1 MAPKILLADNPL
13 SAMDIARELAPSG
26 FDTVIARAGSPEFN
40 AALAD
45 AEYIVGLGEVKMD
58 DAFYK
63 SAPKLRLVQLLSA
76 GYDRVDIEAARR
88 AGVPVCN
95 NGGANAIAVAEHAML
110 LMLAVCRRLTW
121 LHEMVKSG
129 RWRGNDVASV
139 RLYELH
145 GRTLG
150 IIGLGNIGK
159 KVARLAQ
166 GFGMAVQYFDV
177 ARLSEDAADALGVK
191 FRLFNEVL
199 RTSDIVSLHVPL
211 IPSTRHMMG
220 AAQFRLMK
228 PTAYLINTCRG
239 PVVDEPALHEA
250 LTNGTIA
257 GAGLDVFDQEPPPAN
272 NPLFTLDNVI
282 LTPHY
287 AGPTWDNQSARFRN
301 GFDNVERVAR
311 GEKPL
316 WVIPELKG
324 VGSSV
329 SPLPLAGEVGAKRR
343 VRAIETAQAPSPAA
357 LRAATSPAHG
367 RGARLQEDPWRLD
380 AEHDLAY
387 RFEMCGARL
396 DLLRQSVD
404 VAEAPLERGAEEDR
418 IHPG

>member
-1 MAPKILLADNPL
+1 MAPKMIVMDNPL
-13 SAMDIARELAPSG
+13 SAMDIARELAPPG
-26 FDTVIARAGSPEFN
+26 IDMIITRADTPEFR
-40 AALAD
+40 AALPE
-45 AEYIVGLGEVKMD
+45 AEYLVGLGEVKMD

-63 SAPKLRLVQLLSA
+63 SAPKLKLIQLLSA

-88 AGVPVCN
+88 ARVPVSN
-95 NGGANAIAVAEHAML
+95 NGGANAIAVAEHAIM
-110 LMLAVCRRLTW
+110 LMLAVCRRLVWQHSMTA
-121 LHEMVKSG
+121 SG
-129 RWRGNDVASV
+129 RWRGNDVANV

-166 GFGMAVQYFDV
+166 GFGMAVQYFDI
-177 ARLSEDAADALGVK
+177 ARLTEDAADALGVK

-220 AAQFRLMK
+220 TAQFALMK

-239 PVVDEPALHEA
+239 PVVNEPELYEA

-272 NPLFTLDNVI
+272 NPLFNLDNVI

-301 GFDNVERVAR
+301 GFDNVQRVAR
-311 GEKPL
+311 GENPL
-316 WVIPELKG
+316 WVIPELR
-324 VGSSV
+324 
-329 SPLPLAGEVGAKRR
+329 E
-343 VRAIETAQAPSPAA
+343 
-357 LRAATSPAHG
+357 
-367 RGARLQEDPWRLD
+367 
-380 AEHDLAY
+380 
-387 RFEMCGARL
+387 
-396 DLLRQSVD
+396 
-404 VAEAPLERGAEEDR
+404 
-418 IHPG
+418 

>member
-1 MAPKILLADNPL
+1 MAPKILLTDNPL

-26 FDTVIARAGSPEFN
+26 FDLVIARANTPEFN

-45 AEYIVGLGEVKMD
+45 TDFIVGLGEVKMD

-63 SAPKLRLVQLLSA
+63 SAPKLKLVQLLSA

-95 NGGANAIAVAEHAML
+95 NGGANAIAVSEHSIL

-121 LHEMVKSG
+121 LHEMVASG
-129 RWRGNDVASV
+129 RWRGNDVANV
-139 RLYELH
+139 RLYELS

-150 IIGLGNIGK
+150 LVGLGNIGK
-159 KVARLAQ
+159 KVARLAK
-166 GFGMAVQYFDV
+166 GFGMAVQYFDI

-191 FRLFNEVL
+191 FRLFNELL

-211 IPSTRHMMG
+211 TPASRHMMG

-239 PVVDEPALHEA
+239 PVVDEAAMYEA

-272 NPLFTLDNVI
+272 NPLFNLDNVI

-316 WVIPELKG
+316 WVIPELR
-324 VGSSV
+324 
-329 SPLPLAGEVGAKRR
+329 E
-343 VRAIETAQAPSPAA
+343 
-357 LRAATSPAHG
+357 
-367 RGARLQEDPWRLD
+367 
-380 AEHDLAY
+380 
-387 RFEMCGARL
+387 
-396 DLLRQSVD
+396 
-404 VAEAPLERGAEEDR
+404 
-418 IHPG
+418 

>member
-13 SAMDIARELAPSG
+13 SAMDVARELAPSG
-26 FDTVIARAGSPEFN
+26 FDLVVARANTPEFT

-45 AEYIVGLGEVKMD
+45 AEYLVGLGEVKMD
-58 DAFYK
+58 DGFYRTAK
-63 SAPKLRLVQLLSA
+63 KLRLVQLLSA

-88 AGVPVCN
+88 AGIPVCN
-95 NGGANAIAVAEHAML
+95 NGGANAIAVAEHAIL

-145 GRTLG
+145 SRTVG
-150 IIGLGNIGK
+150 IVGLGNIGK

-166 GFGMAVQYFDV
+166 GFGMAVQYFDI
-177 ARLSEDAADALGVK
+177 ARLSEDAADSLGVK
-191 FRLFNEVL
+191 FRLFNELL

-211 IPSTRHMMG
+211 SPSTRHMMG
-220 AAQFRLMK
+220 AAQLRLMK

-239 PVVDEPALHEA
+239 PVVDEPALYEA
-250 LTNGTIA
+250 LTSGVIA

-272 NPLFTLDNVI
+272 NLLFGLDNVI

-287 AGPTWDNQSARFRN
+287 AGPTWDNQIARFRN
-301 GFDNVERVAR
+301 GFDNVQRVAR

-316 WVIPELKG
+316 WVIPELR
-324 VGSSV
+324 
-329 SPLPLAGEVGAKRR
+329 E
-343 VRAIETAQAPSPAA
+343 
-357 LRAATSPAHG
+357 
-367 RGARLQEDPWRLD
+367 
-380 AEHDLAY
+380 
-387 RFEMCGARL
+387 
-396 DLLRQSVD
+396 
-404 VAEAPLERGAEEDR
+404 
-418 IHPG
+418 

>member
-1 MAPKILLADNPL
+1 MQPKIVFVAPSADVGEV
-13 SAMDIARELAPSG
+13 AREMAPSG
-26 FDTVIARAGSPEFN
+26 FDLALVSSGGDL
-40 AALAD
+40 AAAVRD
-45 AEYIVGLGEVKMD
+45 AQYMLCYPHVKMSD
-58 DAFYK
+58 DFYRG
-63 SAPKLRLVQLLSA
+63 APNLRLVQLLSA
-76 GYDRVDIEAARR
+76 GYDSVDLEAARR
-88 AGVPVCN
+88 AKVPVAN
-95 NGGANAIAVAEHAML
+95 NGGANAIAVAEHAIL

-166 GFGMAVQYFDV
+166 GFGMAVQYFDI
-177 ARLSEDAADALGVK
+177 ARLSEDAADTLGVK

-272 NPLFTLDNVI
+272 NPLFSLDNVI

-316 WVIPELKG
+316 WVIPELR
-324 VGSSV
+324 
-329 SPLPLAGEVGAKRR
+329 E
-343 VRAIETAQAPSPAA
+343 
-357 LRAATSPAHG
+357 
-367 RGARLQEDPWRLD
+367 
-380 AEHDLAY
+380 
-387 RFEMCGARL
+387 
-396 DLLRQSVD
+396 
-404 VAEAPLERGAEEDR
+404 
-418 IHPG
+418 